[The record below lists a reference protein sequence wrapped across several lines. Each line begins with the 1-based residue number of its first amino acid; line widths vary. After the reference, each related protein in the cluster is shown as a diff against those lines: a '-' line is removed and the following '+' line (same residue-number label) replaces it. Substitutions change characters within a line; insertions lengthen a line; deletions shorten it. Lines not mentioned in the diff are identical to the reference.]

1 MVRLTKKENKLGFDI
16 MELTVEKLI
25 EEAKSFCDK
34 YSTEGIANLYG
45 VTDGKAVGT
54 YIEHLFKEHLSQ
66 RYTFDLGNSARGID
80 LPSIV
85 TDIKV
90 TSIKQPQSSS
100 PFKSARQKVYGLGYD
115 LIVFV
120 YDKSDDTASETANM
134 NFVSCSFIKS
144 ERTADFTLTSSILR
158 DLEIG
163 ANEEDLIGLFRD
175 KNLPGDDIT
184 YTQLAE
190 EILQHKPKKG
200 YLTISNALQW
210 RLQYKRVVGLAPGEV
225 DGIVKIV

>member
-1 MVRLTKKENKLGFDI
+1 
-16 MELTVEKLI
+16 MELTVERLI
-25 EEAKSFCDK
+25 REAKNFCKK
-34 YSTEGIANLYG
+34 YSAEGIADLYG

-54 YIEHLFKEHLSQ
+54 RIEHLFKEYLSE
-66 RYTFDLGNSARGID
+66 RYTFDPGNSARGID
-80 LPSIV
+80 LPSIE

-100 PFKSARQKVYGLGYD
+100 PFKSARQKVYGLGYG

-120 YDKSDDTASETANM
+120 YDKSDDVSTGTANM
-134 NFVSCSFIKS
+134 KFISCSYIEP
-144 ERTADFTLTSSILR
+144 ERTADYTLTGLIIR
-158 DLEIG
+158 DLENG
-163 ANEEDLIGLFRD
+163 ANEEDLVALFRD
-175 KNLPGDDIT
+175 KNLPGDDII

-210 RLQYKRVVGLAPGEV
+210 RLQYKRVVELNPGEV
-225 DGIVKIV
+225 EGIVKII